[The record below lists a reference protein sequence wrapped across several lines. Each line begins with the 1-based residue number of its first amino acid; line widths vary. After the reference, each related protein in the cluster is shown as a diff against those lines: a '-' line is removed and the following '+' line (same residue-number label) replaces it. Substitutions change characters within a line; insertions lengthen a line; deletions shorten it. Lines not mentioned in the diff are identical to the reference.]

1 MLRSSYKEVE
11 EFVCMLV
18 CVQNIPVV
26 QSQTSDSVF
35 NIVLDMFLKSNE
47 RSVGKVSN
55 VTTA

>member
-1 MLRSSYKEVE
+1 
-11 EFVCMLV
+11 MLV

-26 QSQTSDSVF
+26 QSETSDRVF

-55 VTTA
+55 VPTA